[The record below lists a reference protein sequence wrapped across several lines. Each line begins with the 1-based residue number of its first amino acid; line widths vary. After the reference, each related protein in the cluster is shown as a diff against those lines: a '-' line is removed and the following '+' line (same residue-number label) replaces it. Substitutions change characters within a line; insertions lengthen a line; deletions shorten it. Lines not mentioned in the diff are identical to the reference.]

1 MPRAVRLL
9 SVPLVLTLA
18 ACSAGGGDPTAPAES
33 STTVATTTTPA
44 GPGLTVSQAAA
55 MMRDYD
61 ARNNPAIAAAGA
73 PRFDERPWARADV
86 GPVLEQDVFLTR
98 VSRADPP
105 KSAED
110 DRALTSRATA
120 VVGAARHRSGT
131 VAVIDSPV
139 QEQAG
144 TSSASGSS
152 TTSPSTTSP
161 SGDQAP
167 RTVLRVMRREG
178 TGPWKQW
185 GAVDAP
191 RGALPAPLPAA
202 TDPTPTPAQVRASQ
216 TLVPQVVASLRE
228 EKGAPFAQASPTR
241 DFLEGLWPG
250 KPNPSIKRTLQCE
263 PYATRGSSDVA
274 DALLVLRAQRATLN
288 VVSLRCRVDWLAGE
302 GRAIFFSKGF
312 AQVNRVSTEG
322 SQQAT
327 LSLVVTAVVQ
337 QPDGGSPQLLGL
349 GGGYVVPD

>member
-18 ACSAGGGDPTAPAES
+18 ACSAGGGEPTAPAKS
-33 STTVATTTTPA
+33 STTVTTTAPA
-44 GPGLTVSQAAA
+44 GPGLTVPQAAA

-73 PRFDERPWARADV
+73 PRFDERPWARADM
-86 GPVLEQDVFLTR
+86 GPVLEQDVFITR
-98 VSRADPP
+98 VRRADPP
-105 KSAED
+105 ESGES
-110 DRALTSRATA
+110 DRAFTSRATA
-120 VVGAARHRSGT
+120 VVGAARHRSGA
-131 VAVIDSPV
+131 VAVVDSPV
-139 QEQAG
+139 QQQAG
-144 TSSASGSS
+144 TSSAA
-152 TTSPSTTSP
+152 TSPSS
-161 SGDQAP
+161 DQSP

-185 GAVDAP
+185 GTVDAP
-191 RGALPAPLPAA
+191 RGALPAPLPAT

-216 TLVPQVVASLRE
+216 TLVPQVVGSLRE
-228 EKGAPFAQASPTR
+228 ENGAPFAQARSTR

-288 VVSLRCRVDWLAGE
+288 VVTLRCRVDWLAGE

>member
-18 ACSAGGGDPTAPAES
+18 ACSAGGGDPTTPAES

-73 PRFDERPWARADV
+73 PRFDERPWAQADV

-105 KSAED
+105 ESAED

-139 QEQAG
+139 QEQAA

-152 TTSPSTTSP
+152 TTSPS
-161 SGDQAP
+161 GEQAS

-185 GAVDAP
+185 AAVDAP
-191 RGALPAPLPAA
+191 RGALPAPLPAT

-216 TLVPQVVASLRE
+216 TLVPQVVGSLRE

-250 KPNPSIKRTLQCE
+250 KPIPSIKRTLQCE

-337 QPDGGSPQLLGL
+337 QPDGGRPQLLGL